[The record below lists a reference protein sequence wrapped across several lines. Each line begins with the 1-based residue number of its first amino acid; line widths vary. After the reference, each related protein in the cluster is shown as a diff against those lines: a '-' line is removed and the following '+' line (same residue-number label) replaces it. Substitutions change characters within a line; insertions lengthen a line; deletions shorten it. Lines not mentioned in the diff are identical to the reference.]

1 MSATIPVYGRAI
13 VVLTAANFAKK
24 SELDGFFV
32 SESTIH
38 GPFLS
43 YFCNPRAICRKC
55 VAWGIK
61 EIAAPGEETAIVWS
75 GE

>member
-1 MSATIPVYGRAI
+1 M
-13 VVLTAANFAKK
+13 AANFAKK

-38 GPFLS
+38 GPILS
-43 YFCNPRAICRKC
+43 YFCNLWAVYKRCF
-55 VAWGIK
+55 AWGIK

-75 GE
+75 GERSLKRRGFT